1 MFSLNSQQ
9 RLYLYNQ
16 PTDMRKGFDGLFA
29 LVQGQ
34 LQENPLSGD
43 AYLFIN
49 RGRNR
54 IKILQWEQ
62 GGFVIYYKRLEQ
74 GTFKKMSIK
83 TEGSTIISWTELV
96 LLMDGITIEKY
107 RKRKRFSSL

>member
-1 MFSLNSQQ
+1 MFSLNGQQ
-9 RLYLYNQ
+9 RFYLYNQ

-29 LVQGQ
+29 LVHGQ
-34 LQENPLSGD
+34 LKANPLSGD

-74 GTFKKMSIK
+74 GTFEKVSEK
-83 TEGSTIISWTELV
+83 TEGSSTISWADLV
-96 LLMDGITIEKY
+96 LLVEGITIEKHQ
-107 RKRKRFSSL
+107 KRKRFSVL

>member
-1 MFSLNSQQ
+1 
-9 RLYLYNQ
+9 
-16 PTDMRKGFDGLFA
+16 MRKGFDGLFA

-34 LQENPLSGD
+34 LRENPLSGD

-74 GTFKKMSIK
+74 GTFKKLSEN
-83 TEGSTIISWTELV
+83 TVGSTTISWADLV
-96 LLMDGITIEKY
+96 LLIEGITIEKY
-107 RKRKRFSSL
+107 RKRKRFSAL